1 MLKCKKQKNPR
12 ISKTEKLGF
21 YELCKFREFVTVH
34 EVMNY
39 LVITDV
45 PCKVLL
51 KYAVSECVAE
61 FVDDSVET
69 GFGGVRLPTAVKD
82 THKLITDLSNLVIVQ
97 VHSRY
102 TVVVVNSGVAHAPIG
117 VVLDGGVHEHFNLT
131 HVMLGSVGESVSVVS
146 GVGEGKNVADLAN
159 NLGGQLNA
167 LCLNEIAAHL
177 KVGLHLGDELIE
189 CDGVC
194 ESEHGRFV
202 WYFHNI
208 GHVGREVNTQW
219 TLRQVSPDTLDTQ
232 VCETRLSQH
241 VHPLVCESLTLLIN
255 TLSVS
260 YTLGEHQLIT
270 ALGSDGDVVGV
281 VHVNS

>member
-45 PCKVLL
+45 PCKVFL

-69 GFGGVRLPTAVKD
+69 GFGGVGLPTTVK
-82 THKLITDLSNLVIVQ
+82 HSHEVITDLCNLVVVQ
-97 VHSRY
+97 VHSGH
-102 TVVVVNSGVAHAPIG
+102 TVVVINSGVTHVPIG
-117 VVLDGGVHEHFNLT
+117 VVLDGDVHEFFNLT
-131 HVMLGSVGESVSVVS
+131 HVLLGSVSERVDLIS
-146 GVGEGKNVADLAN
+146 GVGELKDVADLAN

-219 TLRQVSPDTLDTQ
+219 TLWQVSPDTLDTQ

-241 VHPLVCESLTLLIN
+241 VYPLVCESLTLLIN

>member
-45 PCKVLL
+45 PCKIFL

-82 THKLITDLSNLVIVQ
+82 THKLITDLSDLVIVQ

-117 VVLDGGVHEHFNLT
+117 VVLDGDVHEFFNLT
-131 HVMLGSVGESVSVVS
+131 HVLLGSVSERVDLIS
-146 GVGEGKNVADLAN
+146 GVGELKDVADLAN

-167 LCLNEIAAHL
+167 LCLNEVAAHL
-177 KVGLHLGDELIE
+177 KVGLHLGDELVE
-189 CDGVC
+189 CDGSC

-202 WYFHNI
+202 WYIHNI
-208 GHVGREVNTQW
+208 RHVGREVNTQW
-219 TLRQVSPDTLDTQ
+219 TLWQVSPLATDTE
-232 VCETRLSQH
+232 VGETRLSQH
-241 VHPLVCESLTLLIN
+241 VHPLVRESVKLLVHVLGVAYL
-255 TLSVS
+255 LS
-260 YTLGEHQLIT
+260 EHQLVT
-270 ALGSDGDVVGV
+270 AFGSDGDAVGAL
-281 VHVNS
+281 HVNS

>member
-21 YELCKFREFVTVH
+21 YELCKFHEFVTVH

-45 PCKVLL
+45 PCKIFL
-51 KYAVSECVAE
+51 KYAVRESAAE

-82 THKLITDLSNLVIVQ
+82 THELITDLSDLVIVQ

-102 TVVVVNSGVAHAPIG
+102 TVVVVNSGVTHVPIG
-117 VVLDGGVHEHFNLT
+117 VVLDGSVHEHFNLT
-131 HVMLGSVGESVSVVS
+131 HVLLGSVGERVDLIS
-146 GVGEGKNVADLAN
+146 GVGELKDVADLAN

-167 LCLNEIAAHL
+167 LCLNEVAAHL
-177 KVGLHLGDELIE
+177 KVRLHFGDELVK
-189 CDGVC
+189 CDGGC

-202 WYFHNI
+202 WYIHNI
-208 GHVGREVNTQW
+208 RHVGREVNTQW
-219 TLRQVSPDTLDTQ
+219 TVRQVSLM
-232 VCETRLSQH
+232 S
-241 VHPLVCESLTLLIN
+241 PLT
-255 TLSVS
+255 T
-260 YTLGEHQLIT
+260 T
-270 ALGSDGDVVGV
+270 SDGTRDTV
-281 VHVNS
+281 

>member
-1 MLKCKKQKNPR
+1 
-12 ISKTEKLGF
+12 
-21 YELCKFREFVTVH
+21 
-34 EVMNY
+34 MNY

-45 PCKVLL
+45 PCKVFL

-82 THKLITDLSNLVIVQ
+82 THELITDLSNLVIVQ

-131 HVMLGSVGESVSVVS
+131 HVVLGSVGESVSVVS

-167 LCLNEIAAHL
+167 LCLNEVAAHL
-177 KVGLHLGDELIE
+177 KVRLHLGDELVE
-189 CDGVC
+189 CDGSC

-219 TLRQVSPDTLDTQ
+219 TVRQVSLM
-232 VCETRLSQH
+232 S
-241 VHPLVCESLTLLIN
+241 PLT
-255 TLSVS
+255 T
-260 YTLGEHQLIT
+260 T
-270 ALGSDGDVVGV
+270 SDGTRDTV
-281 VHVNS
+281 